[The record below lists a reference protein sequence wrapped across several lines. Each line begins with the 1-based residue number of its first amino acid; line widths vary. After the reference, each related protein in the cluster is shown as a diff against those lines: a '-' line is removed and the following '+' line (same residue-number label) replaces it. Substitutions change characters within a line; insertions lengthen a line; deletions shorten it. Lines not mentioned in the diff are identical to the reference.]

1 MRRYIQE
8 RIKNTTKQFKF
19 GNCSVEERDEMPSDI
34 NLPAI
39 FKTVEKSLP
48 PHYFTNL
55 KGVVI
60 EHLPEFDERGT
71 NAVYRD
77 NTFYITN
84 NQSNADDL
92 INDILHEFAHH
103 LEANFPEIIYGDK
116 KLINEFKKKRE
127 QLKFEI
133 MSEGYWVDEYDFQ
146 DIKFNQKFD
155 DFLYKRLGK
164 NMLKMVTS
172 GIFIRPYAA
181 VSLREYFATGFEA
194 YYLGQREYL
203 KVNNP
208 ALHDKIEEIHNYKS
222 Y

>member
-1 MRRYIQE
+1 MRKYIQE
-8 RIKNTTKQFKF
+8 KVSNTTRHFKF
-19 GNCSVEERDEMPSDI
+19 GGCYVEERDEAPSHI

-39 FKTVEKSLP
+39 FKAIEGSLP
-48 PHYFTNL
+48 SHYFKNL
-55 KGVVI
+55 NGVVI
-60 EHLPEFDERGT
+60 EHLPEFDERGV

-84 NQSNADDL
+84 NQSDADDL
-92 INDILHEFAHH
+92 MNDILHEFAHH
-103 LEANFPEIIYGDK
+103 LETHYPQMIYGDE
-116 KLINEFKKKRE
+116 KLIKEFKRKRE

-133 MSEGYWVDEYDFQ
+133 MSEGYWIDEYDFQ
-146 DIKFNQKFD
+146 NLKFDQKFD

-164 NMLKMVTS
+164 NMLKMVTA

-194 YYLGQREYL
+194 YYLGQREFL
-203 KVNNP
+203 KTNCP
-208 ALHDKIEEIHNYKS
+208 ALYNKIEELHNYKS